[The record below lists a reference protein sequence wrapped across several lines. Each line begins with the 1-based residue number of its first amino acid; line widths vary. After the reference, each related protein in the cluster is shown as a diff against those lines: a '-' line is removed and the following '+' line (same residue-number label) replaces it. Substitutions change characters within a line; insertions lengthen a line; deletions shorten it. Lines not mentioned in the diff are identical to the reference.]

1 MLNFTNREL
10 ALIAVALD
18 AEENER
24 PKRKRKAYW
33 VHEMFKQR
41 KKEGEYWTARRH
53 LLADES
59 IANAN
64 ASPSSPP
71 VGNMRSTCGKHA
83 SCELSPSGPLAA
95 RAWATC
101 ERGDPELM

>member
-53 LLADES
+53 LLADKKKFYSYYYMPQCVFYNILSHIEDS
-59 IANAN
+59 ISKQNTRFREAIT
-64 ASPSSPP
+64 PEE
-71 VGNMRSTCGKHA
+71 K
-83 SCELSPSGPLAA
+83 LAVI
-95 RAWATC
+95 
-101 ERGDPELM
+101 LK